1 MGKSKKKTVKGEKIE
16 ARTEKDWRVFEEVH
30 YLTEWLAWEFA
41 LELEAAEPEGQLMP
55 CLPLV
60 RPSEGVAQALPI
72 VTFPGNLGTDSSLFE
87 AWQRMQ
93 AG

>member
-1 MGKSKKKTVKGEKIE
+1 MPLAPGLGYLISKGGIT
-16 ARTEKDWRVFEEVH
+16 TQT
-30 YLTEWLAWEFA
+30 LLADGLG
-41 LELEAAEPEGQLMP
+41 LESVELKGQLMP
-55 CLPLV
+55 GVYRLFS
-60 RPSEGVAQALPI
+60 PSVGVAKALPI

>member
-1 MGKSKKKTVKGEKIE
+1 MGWI
-16 ARTEKDWRVFEEVH
+16 
-30 YLTEWLAWEFA
+30 
-41 LELEAAEPEGQLMP
+41 LEAVELEGQLMP
-55 CLPLV
+55 GLSLV
-60 RPSEGVAQALPI
+60 RPSVGVAQALPI